1 MANPFKVRKAPDNS
15 SDGFNETLAFH
26 VMHQANVSSNHNK
39 HYCIELQKHTDGRY
53 RLFTHY
59 GRLGIS
65 NIYEIRDTYNGQPI
79 YDEAIARKEFD
90 AIHKK
95 KLRGKSVKD
104 PETGEKVREAY
115 VDVDTVAP
123 TVGSE
128 NIRGKAEKKKTTSVK
143 ATKADIDTSAYDKTV
158 AKLID
163 QLIEENVHNITTNT
177 SIKYTDNGYATGLGP
192 VTPNH
197 VKKARQPLDELNKLM
212 GKDGKVEPTREI
224 KDLNSA
230 FFSLIPKPFSRKI
243 SETDMILDADTLQ
256 AEYDILDQLATGVQM
271 GSAMSGNAV
280 QKANALGTDIKIVK
294 DRQEFNRLKQ
304 YIESSK
310 ASNHRSMNVWQ
321 YKVRRIFK
329 IRIPEE
335 RTRYER
341 YGQKKGNIEE
351 VFHGSANSNLL
362 SILKG
367 GLIIPPVTASHVCGR
382 MFGGGAYY
390 ANNSTKSLNYSV
402 GFWGSRRSKYDNAFL
417 FIADL
422 ALGKY
427 YEAYS
432 SLPGGTP
439 RGYDSIWAKKGRSL
453 HNDELITPN
462 LEQQTLKYLIEMTQ

>member
-1 MANPFKVRKAPDNS
+1 MPKIRSEKVASYDNGGFTETTEFKV
-15 SDGFNETLAFH
+15 L
-26 VMHQANVSSNHNK
+26 HQANVTSNHNK
-39 HYCIELQKHTDGRY
+39 FWAAEIQKHPDGRY
-53 RLFTHY
+53 RIFTHY

-65 NIYEIRDTYNGQPI
+65 NVYEVRQTMDGKPVT
-79 YDEAIARKEFD
+79 DFD
-90 AIHKK
+90 VIKKLFDSLIKK

-128 NIRGKAEKKKTTSVK
+128 NIRGKTETKKTATVK
-143 ATKADIDTSAYDKTV
+143 VTKKDFDTSAYDKTI

-163 QLIEENVHNITTNT
+163 QLIDENVHNITTNT
-177 SIKYTDNGYATGLGP
+177 SIKHTVNGYATELGP
-192 VTPNH
+192 VTPDH
-197 VKKARQPLDELNKLM
+197 VKKARQPLDELNNLM
-212 GKDGKVEPTREI
+212 GKQGRVPPTREV

-243 SETDMILDADTLQ
+243 TEADMILDAKALQ
-256 AEYDILDQLATGVQM
+256 TEYDLLDQLATGVQM
-271 GSAMSGNAV
+271 GSAMSGSAA
-280 QKANALGTDIKIVK
+280 QKANALGTDIEIIK
-294 DRQEFNRLKQ
+294 DREELDRIKE

-310 ASNHRSMNVWQ
+310 ASNHRSMDVWR
-321 YKVRRIFK
+321 YKVRRVFK

-341 YGQKKGNIEE
+341 YGKKKGNIEE

-382 MFGGGAYY
+382 MFGTGAYF
-390 ANNSTKSLNYSV
+390 ANSSTKSLNYSA
-402 GFWGSRRSKYDNAFL
+402 GFWGSRRTKYSNIFL
-417 FIADL
+417 LIADL
-422 ALGKY
+422 ALGRY

-432 SLPGGTP
+432 SLPNGTP
-439 RGYDSIWAKKGRSL
+439 QGYDSIWAKKGRAL
-453 HNDELITPN
+453 YNDELITPK
-462 LEQQTLKYLIEMTQ
+462 LEQQTLKYLVEMV

>member
-1 MANPFKVRKAPDNS
+1 MANPFKVRKATDNS
-15 SDGFNETLAFH
+15 NDGFDKTIAFH

-39 HYCIELQKHTDGRY
+39 YYSIELQKHSDGRY

-65 NIYEIRDTYNGQPI
+65 NIYEVRDSYNGQPI

-115 VDVDTVAP
+115 VDVDTIAP

-128 NIRGKAEKKKTTSVK
+128 NIRGKTETKKTATVK
-143 ATKADIDTSAYDKTV
+143 ICKADIDTSAYDKTI

-177 SIKYTDNGYATGLGP
+177 SIKYTANGYATELGP
-192 VTPNH
+192 VTPEH

-212 GKDGKVEPTREI
+212 GKEGKAKPTREVR
-224 KDLNSA
+224 DLNSA

-243 SETDMILDADTLQ
+243 TETDMILDAKTLQ

-271 GSAMSGNAV
+271 GSAMSGSAS
-280 QKANALGTDIKIVK
+280 QKANALGTDIEIVK
-294 DRQEFNRLKQ
+294 DRAELNRIKE

-310 ASNHRSMNVWQ
+310 ANNHRSMGVWR
-321 YKVRRIFK
+321 YKVRRVFK

-335 RTRYER
+335 RSRYER
-341 YGQKKGNIEE
+341 YGKKKGNVEE

-382 MFGGGAYY
+382 MFGSGAYF
-390 ANNSTKSLNYSV
+390 ANNSTKSLNYSI
-402 GFWGSRRSKYDNAFL
+402 GFWGSRRTKYDNAFL
-417 FIADL
+417 FIADI
-422 ALGKY
+422 ALGRY
-427 YEAYS
+427 YETYS
-432 SLPGGTP
+432 SMPGGTP
-439 RGYDSIWAKKGRSL
+439 RDYDSIWAKKGGAL
-453 HNDELITPN
+453 YNDELITPN
-462 LEQQTLKYLIEMTQ
+462 LEQQTLKYLVEMV